1 MAEAE
6 QLFQAVALV
15 GGTLTGVVSVIVAL
29 GKARELANKPL
40 EVLKSDLTAQVGS
53 VKTELDKSTSSIREG
68 IQAVRKDVDVINVH
82 FDPKGGDVRGK
93 LDSIER
99 RLTAMDAS
107 GASERAELKGLIGDL
122 KPILY
127 ELRDRA

>member
-40 EVLKSDLTAQVGS
+40 EVLKSDLTAQVTA
-53 VKTELDKSTSSIREG
+53 VKTELDKATSSIREG
-68 IQAVRKDVDVINVH
+68 IQAVRKESAIATSVFEIYL
-82 FDPKGGDVRGK
+82 PSCTSI
-93 LDSIER
+93 LDLFTRTS
-99 RLTAMDAS
+99 S
-107 GASERAELKGLIGDL
+107 SSVN
-122 KPILY
+122 KPIRERIFN
-127 ELRDRA
+127 ELANRT